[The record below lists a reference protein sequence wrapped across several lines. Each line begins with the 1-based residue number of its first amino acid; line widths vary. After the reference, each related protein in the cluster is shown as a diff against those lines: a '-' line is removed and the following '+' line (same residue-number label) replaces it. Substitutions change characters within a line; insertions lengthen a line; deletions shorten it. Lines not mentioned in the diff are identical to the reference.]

1 MRNPFDA
8 FPRRAERVAAHDVI
22 HLRGHLT
29 VHEYDPRSGR
39 YLGIGAEADNLI
51 TTLGKNALFH
61 LFGNDGIIAQGA
73 QYIACGTG
81 AGSPAV
87 GDTAL
92 FTELARVVL
101 STVAVT
107 TNQVQLQGFF
117 SSNIAIATWT
127 EAGVF
132 GNGAT
137 GTSGSG
143 QLFTHAL
150 MSYVHPNTKD
160 AILSYVISLV

>member
-1 MRNPFDA
+1 MHNPFGG
-8 FPRRAERVAAHDVI
+8 FLRRAEQARAHDVI
-22 HLRGHLT
+22 HLHGHLT
-29 VHEYDPRSGR
+29 VHEYDARTGR
-39 YLGIGAEADNLI
+39 YLGIGAEADNLM

-92 FTELARVVL
+92 FTELARV
-101 STVAVT
+101 SFATVAVT
-107 TNQVQLQGFF
+107 TNQVQFQGFF

-127 EAGVF
+127 EAGLF

-137 GTSGSG
+137 ATPGSG

-160 AILSYVISLV
+160 AILSYVVSLV